1 MGGFVMRKPVIFERN
16 QKKYVV
22 QSLWIDELTKEYCV
36 TAFLVEH
43 GKAIVTECVECP
55 LKEISAL

>member
-1 MGGFVMRKPVIFERN
+1 MRKPVIFESN

-22 QSLWIDELTKEYCV
+22 QDLWIDETTKEYCV
-36 TAFLVEH
+36 TALLVEH
-43 GKAIVTECVECP
+43 GKAVVTERIECP